1 VNGDVPRESP
11 SGDLIYFQ
19 RQWDDGR
26 LHLWSVPVAGG
37 EEKRVLGPIQLFYYV
52 AVEEG
57 VYFVGPVDDG
67 LGIQFWDAAAGQ
79 TRALAPA
86 PSGSAAGL
94 AVSPDR
100 RTALLTV
107 GKSAEGSD
115 LMLVEGFE

>member
-67 LGIQFWDAAAGQ
+67 LGTSSGTPPPA
-79 TRALAPA
+79 RLAP
-86 PSGSAAGL
+86 SRRL
-94 AVSPDR
+94 LPDR
-100 RTALLTV
+100 PPAWPSRPTV
-107 GKSAEGSD
+107 APPSSPSVSRRKAAT
-115 LMLVEGFE
+115 